1 MGDKIKDRKLGSQ
14 EEKNMSRLL
23 IKIIWFILGVA
34 ALFYGIK
41 GIYFCFTGGTVETLD
56 SSSDGVGGF
65 FGLLWCFYYIGIG
78 LFVLIGIK
86 EIREKKKKKNET
98 EENKAEEKEE
108 DEYIE
113 EDDDIESAIIGSV
126 GEFVDTDREF
136 DKEFIERGV

>member
-86 EIREKKKKKNET
+86 EIREKKKNKNET
-98 EENKAEEKEE
+98 EKNKAEEKEE
-108 DEYIE
+108 KKK
-113 EDDDIESAIIGSV
+113 
-126 GEFVDTDREF
+126 
-136 DKEFIERGV
+136 KE

>member
-1 MGDKIKDRKLGSQ
+1 
-14 EEKNMSRLL
+14 MSRLL

-86 EIREKKKKKNET
+86 EIRIKMKRRKIKRKKKKKRKRRKN
-98 EENKAEEKEE
+98 
-108 DEYIE
+108 
-113 EDDDIESAIIGSV
+113 
-126 GEFVDTDREF
+126 R
-136 DKEFIERGV
+136 